1 LEKLCVHLRQFAD
14 KHASFKTAK
23 LFGTEG
29 SPGAIDLYWFQ
40 AAASITL
47 ARKKVF
53 PMKNRILIIEDEE
66 DIRELVRYNL
76 ERENFSVVEAE
87 SGEDGLKEVSKKQP
101 DLILLDLM
109 LPGKDGMQIC
119 RELKHDKASQNIP
132 VVMMTARGEES
143 DIVAGLELG
152 AEDYIVKPFSP
163 KVLVA
168 RVKAVLRRKT
178 SASLPAKD
186 DMLTIFDLRID
197 PQRHEVFL
205 SENPVSLTASEFAI
219 LHFLARRPGWVFT
232 RYQIVDAVHGED
244 YPVTERSVDVQV
256 VGLRKK
262 LGVDGEYIETVR
274 GVGYRFKDVD

>member
-1 LEKLCVHLRQFAD
+1 M
-14 KHASFKTAK
+14 S
-23 LFGTEG
+23 
-29 SPGAIDLYWFQ
+29 
-40 AAASITL
+40 AA
-47 ARKKVF
+47 RPK
-53 PMKNRILIIEDEE
+53 ILIIEDEE

-76 ERENFSVVEAE
+76 NRERFEVFEAG
-87 SGEDGLKEVSKKQP
+87 SGEEGLVCISKNKP

-119 RELKHDKASQNIP
+119 RELKRSDRSASIP

-143 DIVAGLELG
+143 DIVSGLELG

-168 RVKAVLRRKT
+168 RVKAVLRRQT
-178 SASLPAKD
+178 APPPAQED
-186 DMLTIFDLRID
+186 VLAVYDLVIH
-197 PQRHEVFL
+197 PGRHEVTVNDQ
-205 SENPVSLTASEFAI
+205 SVVLTASEFAI

-244 YPVTERSVDVQV
+244 YPVTERSVDVQI

-262 LGVDGEYIETVR
+262 LKKAGEYIETVR
-274 GVGYRFKDVD
+274 GIGYRFKDGE

>member
-1 LEKLCVHLRQFAD
+1 MALN
-14 KHASFKTAK
+14 KH
-23 LFGTEG
+23 
-29 SPGAIDLYWFQ
+29 
-40 AAASITL
+40 
-47 ARKKVF
+47 
-53 PMKNRILIIEDEE
+53 ILIIEDEE

-76 ERENFSVVEAE
+76 KREQFEVSEAE
-87 SGEDGLKEVSKKQP
+87 SGEKGLTVAARGKP

-119 RELKHDKASQNIP
+119 RELKQNEETRDIP

-178 SASLPAKD
+178 AAPPLSDEDVLN
-186 DMLTIFDLRID
+186 IYDLCIH
-197 PQRHEVFL
+197 PGRHEVT
-205 SENPVSLTASEFAI
+205 VKGKTIDLTASEFGV

-244 YPVTERSVDVQV
+244 YPVTERSVDVQI

-262 LGVDGEYIETVR
+262 LGKAGEYIETVR
-274 GVGYRFKDVD
+274 GIGYRFKDME